1 MAQEMTPVVYTD
13 PTTGIVFDTWVVP
26 DQPANGD
33 TSGSATSGGLTWGV
47 ALPSDALTTD
57 ATEFIGYLA
66 SNPKS
71 RLSVYLLTIP
81 SNVLPRTQ
89 QKRVG
94 VVCLWEVA

>member
-26 DQPANGD
+26 DQPADGQ

-57 ATEFIGYLA
+57 ATEFIGYLV
-66 SNPKS
+66 SRSRP
-71 RLSVYLLTIP
+71 RLSPYILIIP

-89 QKRVG
+89 RKRVG
-94 VVCLWEVA
+94 AVYPWEVA